1 MQSPPGYDF
10 LTFCFEFP
18 NTIPSANPHG
28 MADLRRFSVDKPC
41 LQHFRN
47 SIKNVERAAENR
59 QNALQNHSWAPKN
72 DPKGGQEDQKI
83 EPKPQ
88 DEKRTEPRRLQD
100 RLGLTQGARPPV
112 QHSSPSPL
120 GSHFGIQNGTK
131 TEPKTIQNRSENTR
145 GQKND
150 PRRSRT
156 RLGAI
161 LGHFGAPS

>member
-1 MQSPPGYDF
+1 MVQSPPGYDF

-47 SIKNVERAAENR
+47 SVKNVERAAENR

-88 DEKRTEPRRLQD
+88 DEKRTEPRRSQD
-100 RLGLTQGARPPV
+100 RLRHPQGPKHVRLPYP
-112 QHSSPSPL
+112 Q
-120 GSHFGIQNGTK
+120 GSILEAK
-131 TEPKTIQNRSENTR
+131 TAPKRSRKRSKIEAKKQEAKKTIQDDLGPVLERSWV
-145 GQKND
+145 
-150 PRRSRT
+150 
-156 RLGAI
+156 I
-161 LGHFGAPS
+161 LGRHLA